1 MIFLLV
7 PEEPRKGKSVL
18 NSYEYTTAIE
28 IDGMNAE
35 KIRHNIASGG
45 ELVILQEEG
54 KQYEFK
60 SVEKYMLYMRPVPK
74 DYEDRWKKWSDDYK
88 QEYRQ
93 LRQMFEL
100 NFIKKDEPKEARGK
114 HIWTNYYTVPHHTSV
129 SIGGFIFDFHTRDFP
144 CYVIDNRFA
153 LDLGRKQ
160 LHNRLHAIKDSL
172 RSFGFD
178 NYLFGGYCQLVA
190 FVPYF

>member
-1 MIFLLV
+1 
-7 PEEPRKGKSVL
+7 
-18 NSYEYTTAIE
+18 
-28 IDGMNAE
+28 
-35 KIRHNIASGG
+35 
-45 ELVILQEEG
+45 LVILQEEG

-114 HIWTNYYTVPHHTSV
+114 HIWTNYYTVPFKTNEAGEV
-129 SIGGFIFDFHTRDFP
+129 EIE
-144 CYVIDNRFA
+144 
-153 LDLGRKQ
+153 Q
-160 LHNRLHAIKDSL
+160 
-172 RSFGFD
+172 
-178 NYLFGGYCQLVA
+178 
-190 FVPYF
+190 

>member
-1 MIFLLV
+1 MPHHNEMYTCKVRLDSTANNIID
-7 PEEPRKGKSVL
+7 RKTIAELPFL

-35 KIRHNIASGG
+35 EIRHNIASGG

-74 DYEDRWKKWSDDYK
+74 DYEDRWKKWGDDKK

-114 HIWTNYYTVPHHTSV
+114 HIWTNYYTVPFKTNEAGEV
-129 SIGGFIFDFHTRDFP
+129 EIE
-144 CYVIDNRFA
+144 
-153 LDLGRKQ
+153 Q
-160 LHNRLHAIKDSL
+160 
-172 RSFGFD
+172 
-178 NYLFGGYCQLVA
+178 
-190 FVPYF
+190 